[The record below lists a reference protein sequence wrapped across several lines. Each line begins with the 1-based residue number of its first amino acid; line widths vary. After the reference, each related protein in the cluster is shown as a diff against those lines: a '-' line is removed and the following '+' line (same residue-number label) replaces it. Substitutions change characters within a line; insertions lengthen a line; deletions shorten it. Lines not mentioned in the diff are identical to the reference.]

1 MSDSN
6 MRNMTEGSVPRHLLL
21 FALPMFAGSV
31 LQQLYNMVDSW
42 VVGNYVGDGALAAV
56 GACYPVSFLIISLFM
71 GVSTGG
77 TVRRSWA
84 NIPRSTHRNSPV
96 SPRSIHSV
104 FVIFPA
110 SIPVELP
117 RFFCYTICICRNPVF
132 SAGFHSPFER
142 VFC

>member
-56 GACYPVSFLIISLFM
+56 GAKVNPADDLNQQDVPNVLPTKLAELESRIGRLEVADQDLPPVPKKD
-71 GVSTGG
+71 
-77 TVRRSWA
+77 A
-84 NIPRSTHRNSPV
+84 P
-96 SPRSIHSV
+96 
-104 FVIFPA
+104 
-110 SIPVELP
+110 
-117 RFFCYTICICRNPVF
+117 
-132 SAGFHSPFER
+132 
-142 VFC
+142 

>member
-77 TVRRSWA
+77 TV
-84 NIPRSTHRNSPV
+84 
-96 SPRSIHSV
+96 
-104 FVIFPA
+104 VISQNFG
-110 SIPVELP
+110 
-117 RFFCYTICICRNPVF
+117 
-132 SAGFHSPFER
+132 AGRLQEVR
-142 VFC
+142 DAID